1 MEKCG
6 ATLTKTRNRFKG
18 KSMRILMPA
27 LTLMLTVAATA
38 APAQTVIGIDDQKLE
53 RAPGQDQKPIQAE
66 EQTSNRRM
74 ENLPASPP
82 SRFSFNRVENGF
94 LRLDNST
101 GEVAYCGQAAG
112 WTCQVV
118 PVAGASNVESEKK
131 DLSVL
136 DGLRAEIAR
145 LQEDIAA
152 LKKEIA
158 ALKEPPPPRPPAD
171 LTPPSDKAPD
181 VAIKLPSP
189 EEMARAREFIESTWR
204 RLVEMIVTMQKDLMR
219 KS

>member
-1 MEKCG
+1 
-6 ATLTKTRNRFKG
+6 
-18 KSMRILMPA
+18 MRILMPA
-27 LTLMLTVAATA
+27 LTLMLTFAASA

-53 RAPGQDQKPIQAE
+53 RAPERDRKPAQAE
-66 EQTSNRRM
+66 EQTPNRTK
-74 ENLPASPP
+74 ENLQVSTP

-101 GEVAYCGQAAG
+101 GEVAYCAQAAA
-112 WTCQVV
+112 WTCQTI
-118 PVAGASNVESEKK
+118 PIDRSSDTESSKLK
-131 DLSVL
+131 T
-136 DGLRAEIAR
+136 EIVR
-145 LQEDIAA
+145 LQEDIAE

-181 VAIKLPSP
+181 VTIKLPSP

-219 KS
+219 RS

>member
-1 MEKCG
+1 
-6 ATLTKTRNRFKG
+6 
-18 KSMRILMPA
+18 MPA
-27 LTLMLTVAATA
+27 LILTLTIAAA
-38 APAQTVIGIDDQKLE
+38 VAPAQTVIRNDDQKLE
-53 RAPGQDQKPIQAE
+53 RAPGQDQEAAQAE
-66 EQTSNRRM
+66 EHTSNRTK
-74 ENLPASPP
+74 ENLPAGAP

-118 PVAGASNVESEKK
+118 PIEGASNVDSAKK

-136 DGLRAEIAR
+136 NGLRTEIAR
-145 LQEDIAA
+145 LQEGIAE

-181 VAIKLPSP
+181 VTIKLPSP
-189 EEMARAREFIESTWR
+189 EEMTRAREFIESTWR
-204 RLVEMIVTMQKDLMR
+204 RLVEMIVSMQKDLMR